1 MHNRFDEQ
9 IKNSDEHS
17 DEKIQYNGEKKYL

>member
-1 MHNRFDEQ
+1 MKNRIDEQ
-9 IKNSDEHS
+9 IKNSDKHS